1 MHRVMGP
8 RCWSWSPR
16 ELGRLIGVVVSGARA
31 SYVPVRIARD
41 VIEDIRDEMLVII
54 EDFVEDRRYLGTL
67 RGSVKLDIAID
78 SSSLPSTFDPE
89 KSLQFAAPM
98 MKTFVEI
105 LGEIPPD
112 GGIELSFA
120 IPRPGSRVYLVE
132 RGEPLSKILRIPRG
146 LNVGVHRFSGMRI
159 ELDPR
164 AIDYH
169 IAVVGATG
177 SGKSRLV
184 KALIEEILRNTS
196 YSVIVFD
203 HTGIDYAQ
211 PERWRS
217 LARELGIEPYIVD
230 GSKIILDP
238 ITVAELVID
247 RARIPRSLEDHVT
260 YSVIRYV
267 QDTAAMS
274 GDLTASSAVSA
285 STPYGRYG
293 RRVNSI
299 DASVVEQQVEK
310 YFELMKK
317 GGGGV
322 WSFDRFLSSMIKYLD
337 ELNARDSTIC
347 KLSMLIALNLGRRF
361 FNEYLDSRSVDVR
374 DIVDDLLSKRR
385 RLVIVDLSTEVEYIA
400 KRYVVAQVL
409 RWVWE
414 RVLSEKRR
422 AEVVAVIDEA
432 HNYACQRCEPSAT
445 EIEKTAREGRKWG
458 IGLVLAS
465 QRIKDLSPDVRG
477 NINTVFFSR
486 LQTYSDYQELR
497 GWIEGAQYLEMV
509 LPMLGKREFFVC
521 GLANPLRRPVLM
533 RVRDV
538 E

>member
-1 MHRVMGP
+1 MHRVIGS

-41 VIEDIRDEMLVII
+41 VIEDIRDEMLVVI

-146 LNVGVHRFSGMRI
+146 LNVGVHRFSGMRV

-169 IAVVGATG
+169 MAVVGATG

-184 KALIEEILRNTS
+184 KALIEEILLNTS

-211 PERWRS
+211 VERWRR
-217 LARELGIEPYIVD
+217 LAEEAGIEPYVVD

-238 ITVAELVID
+238 ITVAELMIE
-247 RARIPRSLEDHVT
+247 RARVPRNLEDHVT

-267 QDTAAMS
+267 QDAASMS
-274 GDLTASSAVSA
+274 GDGAVPTAAPHPA
-285 STPYGRYG
+285 AYGRYG
-293 RRVNSI
+293 RGVNAI
-299 DASVVEQQVEK
+299 DAALVEQQVER
-310 YFELMKK
+310 YFDIMKR
-317 GGGGV
+317 GGGV
-322 WSFDRFLSSMIKYLD
+322 WSFDRFLNSMVKYLT
-337 ELNARDSTIC
+337 ELNARDSTMH

-361 FNEYLDSRSVDVR
+361 FSDYLDSRNVDVR
-374 DIVDDLLSKRR
+374 DIVDDLLTKRR
-385 RLVIVDLSTEVEYIA
+385 RLVVVDLSSEVEYVA

-414 RVLSEKRR
+414 RVLSERRR

-465 QRIKDLSPDVRG
+465 QRIRDLSPDVRG